1 MKWSDQKYFETFFD
15 TCVRRQNRIFP
26 TDDTKQTP
34 EKWNSVDRDKPI
46 KLEKQ
51 KESNKIELNWIWS
64 YFSETVVEWMRSF
77 SPIIFA
83 VANSSRQPASNS
95 NEKKQLCV
103 IFVSTNVV
111 QRWKFDEF
119 HRTRFL
125 ADGLCKIIFQDS
137 YSPSTHLFVKLRFKV
152 LAYNLALM
160 CYKPCMPSISG
171 KSNAAGLIS
180 SERVEYIFRYFYHSP
195 KDLICKCNGNWDSG
209 GYS

>member
-1 MKWSDQKYFETFFD
+1 MKYFETFFD

-64 YFSETVVEWMRSF
+64 YFSEVVFEWMRSF

-111 QRWKFDEF
+111 QRWK
-119 HRTRFL
+119 
-125 ADGLCKIIFQDS
+125 KI
-137 YSPSTHLFVKLRFKV
+137 RR
-152 LAYNLALM
+152 
-160 CYKPCMPSISG
+160 IS
-171 KSNAAGLIS
+171 SNAIS
-180 SERVEYIFRYFYHSP
+180 SWRPLQDKFSKIVVHLQIIN
-195 KDLICKCNGNWDSG
+195 L
-209 GYS
+209 